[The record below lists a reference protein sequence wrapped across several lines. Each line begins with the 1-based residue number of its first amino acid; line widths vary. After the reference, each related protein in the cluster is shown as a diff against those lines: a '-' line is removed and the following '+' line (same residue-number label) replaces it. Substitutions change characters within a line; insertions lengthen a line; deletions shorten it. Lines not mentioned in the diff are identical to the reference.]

1 MLAGPDTQVVTSA
14 ILSYIKFA
22 NVEWGQLAAGAVV
35 SILPGL
41 LVATLLLRYVI
52 RGMTAGTVKG

>member
-1 MLAGPDTQVVTSA
+1 VTSA

-22 NVEWGQLAAGAVV
+22 DVQWGQLAAGAVV